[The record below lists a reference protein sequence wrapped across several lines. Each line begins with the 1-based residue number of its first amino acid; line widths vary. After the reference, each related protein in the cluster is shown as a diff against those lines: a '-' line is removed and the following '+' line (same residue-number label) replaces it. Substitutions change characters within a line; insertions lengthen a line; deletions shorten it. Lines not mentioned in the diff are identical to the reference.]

1 MGTPVKEF
9 GPGYDYPNRKFH
21 FWAVILPT
29 VLLAALAVVLMRYTG
44 SAGSQAAQNPII
56 TCPAQTCRPPG
67 AADSAKPTKSA
78 SRTSGS
84 AGGLSTAQIQLR
96 DKNAPTVAPAAV
108 NGSSRPASPSPS
120 SNSTPI
126 TANPSSSPTGSA
138 ATPVLSVRRAIRS
151 QGPSAATPAAVL
163 SSA

>member
-1 MGTPVKEF
+1 MGTAVKEF
-9 GPGYDYPNRKFH
+9 GPGYDSPNRKFH

-44 SAGSQAAQNPII
+44 SAGSQAARDPII

-67 AADSAKPTKSA
+67 AADSAKPTKPA
-78 SRTSGS
+78 SQTSGS

-96 DKNAPTVAPAAV
+96 DKNAPTVAPASV

-120 SNSTPI
+120 SNSRPS

-138 ATPVLSVRRAIRS
+138 T
-151 QGPSAATPAAVL
+151 TPAAVL

>member
-29 VLLAALAVVLMRYTG
+29 VLLAALAIVLMRYTD
-44 SAGSQAAQNPII
+44 SAGKQAAKNPII

-84 AGGLSTAQIQLR
+84 AGGLSTAQVQLR
-96 DKNAPTVAPAAV
+96 DKNAPTVVPAAV
-108 NGSSRPASPSPS
+108 NGSSQAASPSPS
-120 SNSTPI
+120 SNSTPN

-138 ATPVLSVRRAIRS
+138 ATP
-151 QGPSAATPAAVL
+151 AAVL